1 MDETDIAK
9 VKVGQGAA
17 VTLDAFPGDTFDAKV
32 TRISPLAI
40 LTTSG
45 GTAFPVYIPLNGT
58 GKPVRIGMQGN
69 TDLKISSIENAVT
82 IPIEAL
88 FDEGGK
94 SYVYVVS
101 TGNVLKKTE
110 VTVGTLTDTRAQI
123 KSGVKTGET
132 VALSGTVKLTDGMT
146 IQPQ

>member
-1 MDETDIAK
+1 MS
-9 VKVGQGAA
+9 
-17 VTLDAFPGDTFDAKV
+17 LDAFPGDEFDAKV
-32 TRISPLAI
+32 TRIAPLAI

-45 GTAFPVYIPLNGT
+45 GTAFPVYIPIAGT

-69 TDLKISSIENAVT
+69 ADISISEITEAVT

-94 SYVYVVS
+94 SYVYVV
-101 TGNVLKKTE
+101 GPGDKLKKTE

-123 KSGVKTGET
+123 KKGVKAGET
-132 VALSGTVKLTDGMT
+132 VALSGTVKLTDGLV
-146 IQPQ
+146 INPQQ